1 MATSNKKIF
10 IGLGIGAVLIAA
22 FAYSSPAESKVL
34 VNKPPTPPNK
44 PPKPPLPPAR
54 RPGDLGPPAGSG
66 ASDAIAA
73 AIAAAQGAAGGG
85 GGGGG
90 GGEGL
95 VPPQA
100 GMLLP
105 NPAPLV
111 QGQRYKARL
120 ELSGLQAY
128 GSREQIKSTF
138 EGLGF
143 SNAVVYMTQSELP
156 PASGG
161 TSAWPGLAMANVAS
175 GSRWAEGTWNKPSQV
190 VTTPAQIKYAW
201 TA

>member
-1 MATSNKKIF
+1 
-10 IGLGIGAVLIAA
+10 
-22 FAYSSPAESKVL
+22 
-34 VNKPPTPPNK
+34 
-44 PPKPPLPPAR
+44 
-54 RPGDLGPPAGSG
+54 
-66 ASDAIAA
+66 
-73 AIAAAQGAAGGG
+73 
-85 GGGGG
+85 
-90 GGEGL
+90 
-95 VPPQA
+95 
-100 GMLLP
+100 MLLP

-156 PASGG
+156 TG
-161 TSAWPGLAMANVAS
+161 WPGLALSSVAS
-175 GSRWAEGTWNKPSQV
+175 GSRWAEGTWNKPSQA
-190 VTTPAQIKYAW
+190 VTTPAQIKNAW